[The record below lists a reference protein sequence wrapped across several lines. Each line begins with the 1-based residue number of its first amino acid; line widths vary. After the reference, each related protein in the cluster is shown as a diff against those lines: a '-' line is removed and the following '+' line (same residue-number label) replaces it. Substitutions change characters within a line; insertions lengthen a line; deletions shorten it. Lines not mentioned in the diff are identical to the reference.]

1 MHFCK
6 VCQNLYYIKLTGE
19 NEDDLIYYCRNC
31 GDEDTDLMSSLENT
45 VTFAGTK
52 SLSCLCLFTN
62 TKSLLS
68 LAIILSKSTGMSAFT
83 QCEIKTFSLAT
94 HFLMNSMTFAGCCS
108 AATPSAFKFCSA
120 WLIALI

>member
-1 MHFCK
+1 MAAKSF
-6 VCQNLYYIKLTGE
+6 VRYTLDSSI
-19 NEDDLIYYCRNC
+19 LIVLVFLAYA
-31 GDEDTDLMSSLENT
+31 E
-45 VTFAGTK
+45 A
-52 SLSCLCLFTN
+52 
-62 TKSLLS
+62 

-94 HFLMNSMTFAGCCS
+94 HFLMNSMTLAGCCS